1 MIEIELKA
9 RVENPESVK
18 AELSHFMRFL
28 GSVEKD
34 DEYWSVPVVVASV
47 PTTGFRFRVRREQT
61 QTTVTFKEKN
71 YTNDIEVNN
80 EIEFGVE
87 NLEGFRHFIAKMSAQ
102 LLYVKKKSGTAW
114 MSEDGIRA
122 ELVNVEGVGDFLE
135 VELLFD
141 EVPKPSVTET
151 KARLMQIVEKCGLS
165 EKDLEPRPYSQL
177 MGIQ

>member
-9 RVENPESVK
+9 RVENPESVR
-18 AELSHFMRFL
+18 ARLSRFMRFL
-28 GSVEKD
+28 GSIEKD

-47 PTTGFRFRVRREQT
+47 PTTGFRFRVRREQA

-102 LLYVKKKSGTAW
+102 LLYVKKKKGTAW

-122 ELVNVEGVGDFLE
+122 ELVNVEGAGDFLE

-141 EVPKPSVTET
+141 EMSKPSVAET
-151 KARLMQIVEKCGLS
+151 KARLMLIVEKCGLS